1 MKPKITVEKLLWLM
15 RDVGIP
21 DDIIGIFKGK
31 CEELGT
37 PPTNF
42 LLLIASAISSG
53 SSGIRA
59 FINATRI
66 ISFKESSR
74 NEVDKKGNW
83 WDDFSGHLN

>member
-21 DDIIGIFKGK
+21 EDVRNIFKNK
-31 CEELGT
+31 CEKLGA

-42 LLLIASAISSG
+42 LLFIAKVISSG
-53 SSGIRA
+53 PSWIRS
-59 FINATRI
+59 FIHATRI
-66 ISFKESSR
+66 ISLKGSSR